1 MYRHPWISMVIGIG
15 TNILLLSSIILL
27 SWTRFLVLGP
37 DSMARRTIDRLSEVQ
52 EVEEPNSDGLFLLK
66 TIFVTLMVIMLVIS
80 GSAY

>member
-1 MYRHPWISMVIGIG
+1 MVIGIG
-15 TNILLLSSIILL
+15 TNMLLLSSIILL

-37 DSMARRTIDRLSEVQ
+37 DSMARRTIDRLSFSEVQ

-66 TIFVTLMVIMLVIS
+66 TIFVTLMMIMLVIS